1 MYKLLIFLLIFTS
14 CNAVKKAVK
23 TFDDNPPAAALYC
36 ADRFPVR
43 DTVIKGDTVTTT
55 DTVTNMLFFSDTTR
69 VLDTIRITITKPP
82 VTITR
87 TRTVTDTIV
96 RENTARI
103 AVMQNTVAACQATVT
118 ARDAEITTLKAEY
131 DKMKDKRNWW
141 RIVCLITWGVM
152 GVYIFLK
159 VKKILPV

>member
-1 MYKLLIFLLIFTS
+1 MYKLLAIVLLFCS

-55 DTVTNMLFFSDTTR
+55 DTVTNMLFFSDTTK
-69 VLDTIRITITKPP
+69 VLDTIRITITKP

-87 TRTVTDTIV
+87 TRTVIDTIV
-96 RENTARI
+96 RENTARV
-103 AVMQNTVAACQATVT
+103 AVMQNQVAACHETVGK
-118 ARDAEITTLKAEY
+118 RDAEITKLKADY
-131 DKMKDKRNWW
+131 NSMKGKRDRW
-141 RIVCLITWGVM
+141 RWLFWLMVGAAGAYV
-152 GVYIFLK
+152 FLK
-159 VKKILPV
+159 IRKLIPF